1 MSGSSP
7 IRRIAA
13 SLVIA
18 LTASLALAGPAQA
31 DPAQVGPAQ
40 VGPAQAGL
48 TQAGPIETR
57 ATPLSCWTNADT
69 NEQQCFP
76 DNFSRDRAIVQ
87 QTGFTARAAT
97 SDLTVTAGVSTAAAT
112 YILAIFYWT
121 ANYADSTWVITT
133 GYASL
138 CSAYSYSNNITGGW
152 DNQIGS
158 FKSYGTCKTRLSE
171 NAGQSG
177 SSYGPV
183 KNGPTLGYL
192 NDKASSYYITD

>member
-1 MSGSSP
+1 MSDSRP

-18 LTASLALAGPAQA
+18 LTATLALAVPAQA
-31 DPAQVGPAQ
+31 APPESAS
-40 VGPAQAGL
+40 
-48 TQAGPIETR
+48 
-57 ATPLSCWTNADT
+57 TPLSCWTNADT
-69 NEQQCFP
+69 NVQQCFP
-76 DNFSRDRAIVQ
+76 DNFTRDRAITQ
-87 QTGFTARAAT
+87 QTGVSARL
-97 SDLTVTAGVSTAAAT
+97 SIGSNGINVGVSTAAAT
-112 YILAIFYWT
+112 YVLAIFYWS

-133 GYASL
+133 AYASL

-171 NAGQSG
+171 NAGQGG

-183 KNGPTLGYL
+183 KYGPTLGYL